1 MLFNGYYTGTE
12 GKGELLISAT
22 GKITAKFTNN
32 KFSTN
37 TTLYAKWIL
46 QHKRGERCTGKTV
59 KITGK
64 RQENDGKNEKYANL
78 KYMYDS
84 NCTTC
89 GGKYIIYT
97 DETNLEQGD
106 PHTIKDYGGQC
117 PRYYCSECNKWI
129 FYPSDWK

>member
-12 GKGELLISAT
+12 GTGELLISAT

-46 QHKRGERCTGKTV
+46 QHKRGARCTGKTV
-59 KITGK
+59 VITGE

-84 NCTTC
+84 NCIKC
-89 GGKYIIYT
+89 GGEFIIYT
-97 DETNLEQGD
+97 DETNLDQGD
-106 PHTIKDYGGQC
+106 FHTIKDYGGQC
-117 PRYYCSECNKWI
+117 PRYYCSECNGWI
-129 FYPSDWK
+129 YYSSDWN